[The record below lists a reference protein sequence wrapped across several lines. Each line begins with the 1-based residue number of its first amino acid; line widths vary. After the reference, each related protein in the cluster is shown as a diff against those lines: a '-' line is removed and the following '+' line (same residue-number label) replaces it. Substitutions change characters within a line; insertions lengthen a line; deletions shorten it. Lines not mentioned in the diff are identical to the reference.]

1 MFLTEFQV
9 TSYFLVYVALLLVSA
24 VFVLLKDRWSFKDKL
39 LRLLVLFLI
48 PVLGLLMLAVEQLMK
63 MRGAMLQKKR
73 LAKLY
78 GGTYIIQ
85 EGAFGRIAPF
95 FCAYPRLISKWVRS
109 HP

>member
-63 MRGAMLQKKR
+63 MRGAMLQKKE
-73 LAKLY
+73 
-78 GGTYIIQ
+78 T
-85 EGAFGRIAPF
+85 
-95 FCAYPRLISKWVRS
+95 S
-109 HP
+109 